1 MYTPTKLTE
10 YLEDFD
16 VSWAKPLPENTP
28 PDNIVVAY
36 NKEPLFRLIQEKD
49 VMTEEDLK
57 PHSELYPN
65 KNFGRNLWKA
75 SGLSSLCTLD
85 DARLM
90 AKLPYL
96 RHLHGIVEIT
106 MRPEYGVMLKP
117 PSNNCANHYTWWH
130 TTVFDIN
137 NAELQYRE
145 ITLQPKNI

>member
-10 YLEDFD
+10 YLENFD
-16 VSWAKPLPENTP
+16 VSWAKSLPENTP
-28 PDNIVVAY
+28 PDNVVVAY
-36 NKEPLFRLIQEKD
+36 QKEPLFRLIQEKD

-57 PHSELYPN
+57 PHSELHPDR
-65 KNFGRNLWKA
+65 NFGSNLWKA

-85 DARLM
+85 DACSM

-106 MRPEYGVMLKP
+106 MRPEYGVMLKT

-145 ITLQPKNI
+145 ITLQPKNV